1 MVCNDLDSGYWLVP
15 MCEEYWKYVGIHF
28 VEDDE
33 NVIFWMWRGPVLG
46 LYDAAHILTCLLAPL
61 VAAGRA

>member
-1 MVCNDLDSGYWLVP
+1 